1 MKFRLPRIGNPV
13 YVNSMYAA
21 VIAGIA
27 VKLAFRWLAAP
38 VIQLANFMRWILVR
52 NVTVFVLLM
61 GASFVTVWFKQSPS
75 SVTNILLFAVSAAI
89 FCAGIAALKMHFD
102 EIEEKRAAEKR
113 PKPSAPQP
121 TLFGTDVPSS
131 I

>member
-1 MKFRLPRIGNPV
+1 LKFRLPRIGNPV

-27 VKLAFRWLAAP
+27 VKLALRWLVAP
-38 VIQLANFMRWILVR
+38 AIQLANFMRWILVR
-52 NVTVFVLLM
+52 NVTVFILLM
-61 GASFVTVWFKQSPS
+61 GASFVTVWFKQNLS
-75 SVTNILLFAVSAAI
+75 SVANTVLFAASAAI

-102 EIEEKRAAEKR
+102 EVEEKRAAENRRKPA
-113 PKPSAPQP
+113 PKP
-121 TLFGTDVPSS
+121 TLFGADVPSS